1 MKALSIGREQGC
13 DIVINDSTDVIS
25 RRHAILNISSS
36 GKITIVDQSRNGT
49 YVNGIRI
56 SQNVPVPV
64 TRKDIISFAHVAK
77 LDWNAVPK
85 SNSTMSYIIMGIVG
99 VLVITC
105 GLFAYQYMKPGDS
118 DSNKGEV
125 TVTDTIA
132 NKKEEVKKDSTSIKK
147 EPKELAKDS
156 VVNKKQKSKEKEKK
170 KKEMPYIR
178 WDEVI
183 KDARKDYLWGVIGS
197 IILNIIYSGFI
208 IFILWMIIYEG
219 RLLRIS

>member
-132 NKKEEVKKDSTSIKK
+132 NKEEEVKKDSTSIKK

-170 KKEMPYIR
+170 KKVEEKTPKP
-178 WDEVI
+178 VAP
-183 KDARKDYLWGVIGS
+183 KDTAKNNRPIG
-197 IILNIIYSGFI
+197 
-208 IFILWMIIYEG
+208 
-219 RLLRIS
+219 